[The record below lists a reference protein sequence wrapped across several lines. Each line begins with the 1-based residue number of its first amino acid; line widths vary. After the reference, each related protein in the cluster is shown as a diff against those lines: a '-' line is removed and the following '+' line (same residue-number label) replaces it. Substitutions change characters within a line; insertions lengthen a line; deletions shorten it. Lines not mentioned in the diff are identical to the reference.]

1 MPILSVLI
9 PTYNRRKCLK
19 EALDSLIYL
28 GGGLEVIVGNNGEPE
43 PVNLAIADASIDVPV
58 EHLQNPEGSTYP
70 DNLKSLISRASG
82 QWLTILHDDDFFM
95 QEARLIPGLLAG
107 LDREDFVFS
116 DHWIAD
122 SEGEILPRHT
132 DLNSEKYGRTGL
144 SRGPVQNLEYLAV
157 KQGICLDC
165 FFVRTEL
172 ARACEIDTS
181 LKCFADVLLLA
192 QIASRSRGAMYLP
205 DRLFAYR
212 LSSAGLTSQ
221 GFLQDELLRVLL
233 RIRRLVSTGSAKA
246 ALAERIRRQAYV
258 VLKYSIKRRKLHS
271 FVLSLKTLAGF
282 PDQRK
287 P

>member
-58 EHLQNPEGSTYP
+58 EHLRNPEGSTYP

-212 LSSAGLTSQ
+212 LSSASLTSQ

-233 RIRRLVSTGSAKA
+233 RIRRFVSTGSAQA
-246 ALAERIRRQAYV
+246 ALAERIRTQAYV
-258 VLKYSIKRRKLHS
+258 ALKYSIKRRKLHS

-282 PDQRK
+282 S
-287 P
+287 

>member
-1 MPILSVLI
+1 M
-9 PTYNRRKCLK
+9 
-19 EALDSLIYL
+19 
-28 GGGLEVIVGNNGEPE
+28 EVIVGNNGEPE